1 MSGLCKVVVVDD
13 EMLIR
18 QGVINYIDWEK
29 VGFQMVGEASN
40 GNEALQ
46 LIDELRPHLVITD
59 VVMPGMDGIELVRVV
74 KEQYPDIEIV
84 VLSSFENF
92 EYVRS
97 TFQCG
102 AADYILKPK
111 LNGDELIKKLR
122 KVMPESRRAEEVIQ
136 SAPSIEVV
144 LQKCLI
150 GSSLTISEEKLLED
164 FSYSHYSLIA
174 GCGRGSKK
182 EFFKEVSG
190 LFEEQLFA
198 CETFFIPVNESDIN
212 TVLVNFNGEEQLQSV
227 KQCVTRMAE
236 ADRECRTI
244 WLMSVP
250 FSSILE
256 LKTIYEDHL
265 LNMKDYLFYLTEE
278 QVLIYDDLPEV
289 PEVGKP
295 FDLGRFLGLFKQKKF
310 EFAITSL
317 TEHVDV
323 LMRQYTKDIFEFKSW
338 LENIMFNVIVL
349 LDNMNYDVHE
359 LETMKYKYFSEIN
372 EASHAKKA
380 VAVFHTFVDEVRRIV
395 QVEDNKNCPPD
406 LKRLLQFIEN
416 HYAEPLSLTTLSES
430 FHFNPS
436 YLSSYFSTHLNIGFS
451 DYLNQ
456 VRIVKAKQIL
466 ETSSVSVSM
475 VSEMVGYSDPSYF
488 CKVFKQMEGSS
499 PGSYRKP
506 APILN

>member
-1 MSGLCKVVVVDD
+1 MSGLYKVLVVDD

-18 QGVINYIDWEK
+18 QGVINYIDWEEE
-29 VGFQMVGEASN
+29 GFQIIGEASN

-46 LIDELRPHLVITD
+46 LIEELRPHLVITD
-59 VVMPGMDGIELVRVV
+59 VVMPGMDGIELVRDV

-84 VLSSFENF
+84 VLSSFEDF

-111 LNGDELIKKLR
+111 LNGEELIKTLR
-122 KVMPESRRAEEVIQ
+122 KVMPESRRTEKVIQ
-136 SAPSIEVV
+136 SAPSIDVV
-144 LQKCLI
+144 LQKCLA
-150 GSSLTISEEKLLED
+150 GSSLMVSEEELLED
-164 FSYSHYSLIA
+164 LSYSHYSLIA
-174 GCGRGSKK
+174 VCGRDDES
-182 EFFKEVSG
+182 EFFKELSG
-190 LFEEQLFA
+190 IFEEQLSA
-198 CETFFIPVNESDIN
+198 CETFFVPAYVSGIN
-212 TVLVNFNGEEQLQSV
+212 AVLVNFNREHLQSV
-227 KQCVTRMAE
+227 KQCVTWMAE
-236 ADRECRTI
+236 AERELRAS

-256 LKTIYEDHL
+256 LKTVFEDQL
-265 LNMKDYLFYLTEE
+265 LKMKDYLFYLTEE
-278 QVLIYDDLPEV
+278 PVLFYDDLPGI
-289 PEVGKP
+289 PEAGKP
-295 FDLGRFLGLFKQKKF
+295 FDLGRFLSLFKQKKF
-310 EFAITSL
+310 EVAITSL
-317 TEHVDV
+317 NEHVDV
-323 LMRQYTKDIFEFKSW
+323 LRRQYTKDIFEFKSW

-349 LDNMNYDVHE
+349 LDNMNYDVDE
-359 LETMKYKYFSEIN
+359 IETMKYQYFSDIN
-372 EASHAKKA
+372 EASHANKA
-380 VAVFHTFVDEVRRIV
+380 VTVFHTFIDEVRRIV
-395 QVEDNKNCPPD
+395 QIEDSKSCPPD
-406 LKRLLQFIEN
+406 MKRLLQFIED

-488 CKVFKQMEGSS
+488 CKVFKRMEGSS
-499 PGSYRKP
+499 PGVIVSRP
-506 APILN
+506 QH